1 MPINSWYWCK
11 AYPSS
16 VMGLLIQVSAFST
29 LLYCGGYIFAI
40 TSPMEKCITLFF
52 DKTWI
57 SVTKVYFVLRVVKIG
72 QLVFEKMV
80 LKFRQCIFYY
90 CFVNIHF
97 DKIWISYTHWRS
109 TLANWCLYFLYHH
122 PFEKDVTRHLN
133 KLECPLCHV
142 WLELTLWLWS
152 RNYLFLEKDMT
163 LTWTIINFLHLR
175 MLCAKFG

>member
-1 MPINSWYWCK
+1 
-11 AYPSS
+11 
-16 VMGLLIQVSAFST
+16 
-29 LLYCGGYIFAI
+29 
-40 TSPMEKCITLFF
+40 MEG
-52 DKTWI
+52 I
-57 SVTKVYFVLRVVKIG
+57 SVIGNGTPYTSFGLQYFALTWWIHFCYYLPHGKVYYPLFWQNLNIRHSGMFVLRVVKIG

-80 LKFRQCIFYY
+80 HKFRQCFFYY

-163 LTWTIINFLHLR
+163 LTWTVINFLHLR